1 MRIVVSAEGEGPD
14 APVDPRFGRCSHLT
28 VVDID
33 TMEFRTVP
41 NSGAMASGGAGI
53 RTSQEVAAMGVDAV
67 VTGSVGPNAFETL
80 SRAGIRV
87 LTGARGTVRE
97 AVEMFRRGQLEEA
110 TTPNAGGHAGLG
122 RGMGLGRRGGR

>member
-67 VTGSVGPNAFETL
+67 VTGSLQLLGGAEMCMPGDNVRLGVELISPIAMDENVRFA
-80 SRAGIRV
+80 IR
-87 LTGARGTVRE
+87 E
-97 AVEMFRRGQLEEA
+97 
-110 TTPNAGGHAGLG
+110 
-122 RGMGLGRRGGR
+122 GGRTVGSGVVTKIIE